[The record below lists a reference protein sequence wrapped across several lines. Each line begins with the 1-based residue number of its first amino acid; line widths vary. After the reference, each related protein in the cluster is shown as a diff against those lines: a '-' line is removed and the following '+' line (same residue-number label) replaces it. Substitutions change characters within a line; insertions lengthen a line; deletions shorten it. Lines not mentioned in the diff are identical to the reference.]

1 MKNLQLT
8 FSFWLVDKIEDN
20 DVQVEQIN
28 VGVTAIL
35 AAATHEV
42 ERDRQLS
49 PQVGVLR
56 LDHVR
61 RVFKALSRHWFRS
74 RHQVWF
80 WQKAGCH
87 KMEAWSGYK
96 FDEIMAQI
104 FDIEA
109 SINAVQH
116 VIGWGVIFNV
126 ERVKQSLLSA
136 RQ

>member
-74 RHQVWF
+74 RHQEFGFGRKLAVIRWRPGL
-80 WQKAGCH
+80 A
-87 KMEAWSGYK
+87 
-96 FDEIMAQI
+96 
-104 FDIEA
+104 
-109 SINAVQH
+109 INST
-116 VIGWGVIFNV
+116 
-126 ERVKQSLLSA
+126 R
-136 RQ
+136 